1 MRSVIACVALA
12 VFLAA
17 LTVQA
22 VNPFR
27 SNELGDGFVL
37 NALAK
42 YPLPRTTDEIQS
54 GSWRNLSTYCVPGR
68 GYPYAMSDKG
78 SSSKFP
84 VTLYFSAN
92 GQVSALSVRTNN
104 PVAQPLQGYW
114 ESPRFGICEKDGCMD
129 LFMLFRDP
137 SSVCDSSKV
146 YREAG
151 GDRLVVGGSRTVKI
165 PIVGTDAQNSGW
177 YLGNCIPGMGTHWAL
192 NAVKAGGSTFN
203 ASTLFPIMPMYDSD
217 TGHINAILVNSPHV
231 NKIWPFGGWEGPF
244 PNFLMCKNWC
254 SGSGCGFKDADVW
267 TTMHLWFNDPKQ
279 NSITCDAAK
288 CRLI

>member
-1 MRSVIACVALA
+1 MRSVIVCVALA

-22 VNPFR
+22 VNPFG
-27 SNELGDGFVL
+27 SNELGNGFVL

-84 VTLYFSAN
+84 VTLYFAAN
-92 GQVSALSVRTNN
+92 GQVAALSVRTNN

-165 PIVGTDAQNSGW
+165 PIVGTDAQKSGW

-254 SGSGCGFKDADVW
+254 SGSG
-267 TTMHLWFNDPKQ
+267 
-279 NSITCDAAK
+279 
-288 CRLI
+288 